1 MVIESRKHDVS
12 REVMAIVAGLTIQ
25 DVRERPLERR
35 AQADQQHAR
44 FVDPTSDFLTLLN
57 LWNYVEEKQAELSSS
72 AFRRLCKAEYLN
84 YLRVREWQD
93 VFRQLR
99 QLARP
104 LKLELGEPKVDPD
117 GIHRSLLAGLLSHLG
132 IKDTTSQQAQRAAK
146 NRERQSVQYVGARN
160 AKFSIFPGS
169 ALARSSPTP

>member
-1 MVIESRKHDVS
+1 M
-12 REVMAIVAGLTIQ
+12 
-25 DVRERPLERR
+25 
-35 AQADQQHAR
+35 
-44 FVDPTSDFLTLLN
+44 
-57 LWNYVEEKQAELSSS
+57 
-72 AFRRLCKAEYLN
+72 
-84 YLRVREWQD
+84 REWQD

-104 LKLELGEPKVDPD
+104 LKLEIGEPRVDPD

-146 NRERQSVQYVGARN
+146 SRERQSVQYVGARN

-169 ALARSSPTP
+169 ALARSCPMP